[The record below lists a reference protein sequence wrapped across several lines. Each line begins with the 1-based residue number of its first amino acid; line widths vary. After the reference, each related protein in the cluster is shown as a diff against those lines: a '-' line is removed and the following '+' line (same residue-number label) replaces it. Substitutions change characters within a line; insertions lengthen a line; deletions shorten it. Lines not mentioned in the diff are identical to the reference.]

1 MTTVYLYGLGGADQM
16 YRVIRYSAIE
26 IDNLV
31 GTNYGVIRTLKYE
44 ASMMRMKYPNIERVF
59 VIDNGRGLARD
70 YANALKTNTIESH
83 AIFKDILEREGLELT
98 QSV

>member
-16 YRVIRYSAIE
+16 YRVIRYSAVE

-44 ASMMRMKYPNIERVF
+44 ATMMRMKYPNIERVF
-59 VIDNGRGLARD
+59 AIDNGRGSARD

>member
-16 YRVIRYSAIE
+16 YRVIRYSAVE

-44 ASMMRMKYPNIERVF
+44 ATMMRMKYPNIERVF
-59 VIDNGRGLARD
+59 AIDNGRGLARD

-83 AIFKDILEREGLELT
+83 AIFKDILEREGFELT

>member
-16 YRVIRYSAIE
+16 YRVIRYSAVE

-59 VIDNGRGLARD
+59 AIDNGRGLSRD
-70 YANALKTNTIESH
+70 YTNALKTNTIESH

>member
-16 YRVIRYSAIE
+16 YRVIRYSAVE

-44 ASMMRMKYPNIERVF
+44 ATMMRMKYPNIERVF
-59 VIDNGRGLARD
+59 AIDNGRGLARD
-70 YANALKTNTIESH
+70 YINAWKKNTIESH

>member
-1 MTTVYLYGLGGADQM
+1 M
-16 YRVIRYSAIE
+16 YRVIRYSAVE

-44 ASMMRMKYPNIERVF
+44 ATMMRMKYPNIERVF

-70 YANALKTNTIESH
+70 YINAWKKNTIESH

-98 QSV
+98 

>member
-16 YRVIRYSAIE
+16 YRVIRYSAVE

-44 ASMMRMKYPNIERVF
+44 ATMMRMKYPNIERVF

>member
-1 MTTVYLYGLGGADQM
+1 MTSVILYGLGGADQM
-16 YRVIRYSAIE
+16 YRVIRYSAVE

-44 ASMMRMKYPNIERVF
+44 ATMMRMKYPNIERVF
-59 VIDNGRGLARD
+59 AIDNGRGLARD

>member
-59 VIDNGRGLARD
+59 AIDNGRGLSRD
-70 YANALKTNTIESH
+70 YTNALKTNTIESH

>member
-16 YRVIRYSAIE
+16 YRVIRYSAVE

-44 ASMMRMKYPNIERVF
+44 ATMMRMKYPNIERVF
-59 VIDNGRGLARD
+59 AIDNGRGLARD
-70 YANALKTNTIESH
+70 YANTWKKNTIESH

>member
-16 YRVIRYSAIE
+16 YRVIRYSAVE

-44 ASMMRMKYPNIERVF
+44 ASVMRMKYPNIERVF
-59 VIDNGRGLARD
+59 AIDNGRGLARD

>member
-16 YRVIRYSAIE
+16 YRVIRYSAVE

-44 ASMMRMKYPNIERVF
+44 ATMMRMKYPNIERVF
-59 VIDNGRGLARD
+59 AIDNGRGLARD

-83 AIFKDILEREGLELT
+83 AIFKDILEREGLEFT

>member
-1 MTTVYLYGLGGADQM
+1 
-16 YRVIRYSAIE
+16 
-26 IDNLV
+26 
-31 GTNYGVIRTLKYE
+31 
-44 ASMMRMKYPNIERVF
+44 MMRMKYPNIERVF
-59 VIDNGRGLARD
+59 AIDNGRGLARD

>member
-16 YRVIRYSAIE
+16 YRVIRYSAVE

>member
-16 YRVIRYSAIE
+16 YRVIRYSAVE

-44 ASMMRMKYPNIERVF
+44 ATMMRMKYPNIERVF
-59 VIDNGRGLARD
+59 VINNGRGLARD

>member
-16 YRVIRYSAIE
+16 YRVIRYSAVE

-44 ASMMRMKYPNIERVF
+44 ATMMRMKYPNIERVF

-70 YANALKTNTIESH
+70 YINAWKKNTIESH

-98 QSV
+98 

>member
-16 YRVIRYSAIE
+16 YRVIRYSAVE

-44 ASMMRMKYPNIERVF
+44 ATMMRMKYPNIERVF
-59 VIDNGRGLARD
+59 AIDNGRGLARD
-70 YANALKTNTIESH
+70 YANALKTITIESH

>member
-16 YRVIRYSAIE
+16 YRVIRYSAVE

-44 ASMMRMKYPNIERVF
+44 ATMMRMKYPNVERVF
-59 VIDNGRGLARD
+59 VINNGRGLARD

>member
-16 YRVIRYSAIE
+16 YRVIRYSAVE

-31 GTNYGVIRTLKYE
+31 GTNYGVIKTLKYE
-44 ASMMRMKYPNIERVF
+44 AAMMRMKYPNIERVF
-59 VIDNGRGLARD
+59 AIDNGRGLSRD

>member
-44 ASMMRMKYPNIERVF
+44 ATMMRMKYPNIERVF

>member
-16 YRVIRYSAIE
+16 YRVIRYSAVE

-44 ASMMRMKYPNIERVF
+44 ATMLRMKYPNIERVF

-70 YANALKTNTIESH
+70 YTNALKTNTIESH

>member
-16 YRVIRYSAIE
+16 YRVIRYSAVE

-44 ASMMRMKYPNIERVF
+44 ATMMRMKYPSIERVF

>member
-16 YRVIRYSAIE
+16 YRVVRYSAIE

-44 ASMMRMKYPNIERVF
+44 AAMMRMKYPNIERVF
-59 VIDNGRGLARD
+59 AIDNGRGLARD
-70 YANALKTNTIESH
+70 YTNAWKKNTIESH

>member
-16 YRVIRYSAIE
+16 YRVIRYSAVE

-44 ASMMRMKYPNIERVF
+44 ATMMSMKYPNIERVF
-59 VIDNGRGLARD
+59 AIDNGRGLARD

>member
-16 YRVIRYSAIE
+16 YRVIRYSAVE

-44 ASMMRMKYPNIERVF
+44 ATMMRMKYPNIERVF
-59 VIDNGRGLARD
+59 AIDNGRGLARD
-70 YANALKTNTIESH
+70 YIDAWKKNTIESH

>member
-1 MTTVYLYGLGGADQM
+1 MNTVYLYGLGGADQM
-16 YRVIRYSAIE
+16 YRVIRYSAVE

-44 ASMMRMKYPNIERVF
+44 ATMMRMKYPNIERVF

>member
-16 YRVIRYSAIE
+16 YRVIRYSAVE

-44 ASMMRMKYPNIERVF
+44 ATMMRMKYPNIERVF

-70 YANALKTNTIESH
+70 YANALKTHTIESH
-83 AIFKDILEREGLELT
+83 AIFKDLLEREGLELT

>member
-16 YRVIRYSAIE
+16 YRVIRYSAVE
-26 IDNLV
+26 IDNLI

-59 VIDNGRGLARD
+59 AIDNGRGLARD
-70 YANALKTNTIESH
+70 YINAWKKNTIESH
-83 AIFKDILEREGLELT
+83 AIFKDILEREGLELA

>member
-16 YRVIRYSAIE
+16 YRVVRYSAIE

-44 ASMMRMKYPNIERVF
+44 AAMMRI
-59 VIDNGRGLARD
+59 
-70 YANALKTNTIESH
+70 NAWKKNTIESH